1 MVIDVEA
8 RRGPSRGPSCSSA
21 SFILAV
27 SASSAIS
34 PVSGI
39 DGRRR
44 GLVRDGVI
52 ALAAGRSPP
61 PAFRL
66 LEVIAVAV
74 HLEDFDRVRETTEQR
89 AGQPFRA
96 EHARPILERQVRV
109 RGGAKVGQ
117 RSDGVVLS
125 RGGVKVGH

>member
-1 MVIDVEA
+1 M
-8 RRGPSRGPSCSSA
+8 
-21 SFILAV
+21 
-27 SASSAIS
+27 
-34 PVSGI
+34 
-39 DGRRR
+39 
-44 GLVRDGVI
+44 RDGVI